1 MHIAPIRNA
10 VKFDKHIYLNK
21 FELYQ
26 KQKRNGRNPTSN
38 NPNSTFGRHVLVNK
52 KKITDKEKVN
62 FCSYS

>member
-38 NPNSTFGRHVLVNK
+38 NPKQYIWTTCLS
-52 KKITDKEKVN
+52 
-62 FCSYS
+62 